1 MAKFILSDKWDGE
14 KTGMSK
20 ANNNKV
26 HYGNLE
32 FDASSV
38 HRSVV
43 IWFSPATGRFDHLLI
58 LQLYASMATLF

>member
-32 FDASSV
+32 IDASSV

-43 IWFSPATGRFDHLLI
+43 I
-58 LQLYASMATLF
+58 